1 MIMMNLYMNKQTKK
15 EAVSRLPISVYHLN
29 RVIFI
34 LFIAALTGLLLL
46 RAAVP
51 SPGVMSPYIILGISL
66 FLYGMSAVSTI
77 LFLFHI
83 QRKYWSGPVVSFLCA
98 AMFYL
103 LLGTLCLHCF
113 KGGDAASPQQ
123 VTVFWQTAA
132 FRYLRAT
139 RIPVA
144 AGCLLMAV
152 SNIVLFRITG
162 FRPVNLLGLLAA
174 VLSLLSR
181 ILFLWAASPGC
192 RGLLDSLFLYFG
204 AGTSFCISY
213 LELFFLSWLLCDLM
227 LLYRQAEPPV
237 DYIIIPGCRVWPD
250 GTMSLSLKNRVSR
263 ALGFG
268 KEQFRQTGQ
277 HTFFLPSGGKGSDAP
292 LSEAAAMKKYL
303 MEHGIPEDHILT
315 EDRSTSTYENLLF
328 SRALLAEREI
338 LPAEM
343 TGKKQ
348 EDPISG
354 GAQKPRIIISTADY
368 HTLRCLILAQELNIP
383 AEGISCRSH
392 WYIYANACFREYLA
406 LLYHNRTQHILL
418 LALIWISFS
427 LLSFLA

>member
-1 MIMMNLYMNKQTKK
+1 
-15 EAVSRLPISVYHLN
+15 
-29 RVIFI
+29 
-34 LFIAALTGLLLL
+34 
-46 RAAVP
+46 
-51 SPGVMSPYIILGISL
+51 
-66 FLYGMSAVSTI
+66 
-77 LFLFHI
+77 
-83 QRKYWSGPVVSFLCA
+83 
-98 AMFYL
+98 MFYL
-103 LLGTLCLHCF
+103 LLGTLCLHCY
-113 KGGDAASPQQ
+113 KGGNASSPQQ
-123 VTVFWQTAA
+123 ITLFWQTAA

-139 RIPVA
+139 RFPVA
-144 AGCLLMAV
+144 AGCLLMAI

-162 FRPVNLLGLLAA
+162 LRPVNLLGLLAA
-174 VLSLLSR
+174 VLSLSSR
-181 ILFLWAASPGC
+181 ILLLLAANPENQGP
-192 RGLLDSLFLYFG
+192 LQSLFLHFG

-213 LELFFLSWLLCDLM
+213 LELFFLSWLLCDL
-227 LLYRQAEPPV
+227 LLVYRQAAPPV

-250 GTMSLSLKNRVSR
+250 GTMSQSLKNRVSR

-268 KEQFRQTGQ
+268 EEQFRQTGQ

-292 LSEAAAMKKYL
+292 LSEAEAMKKYL